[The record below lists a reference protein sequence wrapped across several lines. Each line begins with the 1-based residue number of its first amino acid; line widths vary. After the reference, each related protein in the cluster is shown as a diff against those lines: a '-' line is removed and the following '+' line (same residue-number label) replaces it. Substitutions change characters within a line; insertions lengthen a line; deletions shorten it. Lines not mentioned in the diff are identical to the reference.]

1 MANPTKPRCHGC
13 MPVSKR
19 ASRKAKKEKA
29 IELVLTDPCITQS
42 YERKVARVLEEVHE
56 EPLISYPW
64 SIKKV
69 ANDKEEI
76 EEDWKQYIS
85 DSGECPVFA
94 KQAPEEP
101 IAESFIAESF
111 IAVLIRFIAVMLSFI
126 ASKIANITME
136 EPTIEEPIAESF
148 IEEPIAESFIE
159 EPEGMVLVR
168 FIMVGFPRGVDAPK
182 KSMKLGFDT
191 AQEMMEKACSEFAL
205 DYEKSSMIGPKVV
218 MLPFQSKHEDH
229 VSWFTAQYLKTISTY
244 DDIMN
249 DIMVESFKKGGNE
262 RTHVFGIDVFIVNT
276 KNKIAMQYYDNANMM
291 ARVIA
296 YNDDSIERFKKG
308 RPDVWEKVPVIP
320 FFDLYETGAVNRP
333 MHVDI

>member
-19 ASRKAKKEKA
+19 ARRKAKKEKA

-64 SIKKV
+64 SVKKV
-69 ANDKEEI
+69 ANDKEEEI

-101 IAESFIAESF
+101 IAESFIEVLIGF
-111 IAVLIRFIAVMLSFI
+111 IDVLIRFIAVMLSFI

-136 EPTIEEPIAESF
+136 EPTIEEPT
-148 IEEPIAESFIE
+148 IE

-168 FIMVGFPRGVDAPK
+168 FIMVGFPRGVDPSK

-191 AQEMMEKACSEFAL
+191 AQEMMEKACSDFAL

-218 MLPFQSKHEDH
+218 MLPFTAQHENQ
-229 VSWFTAQYLKTISTY
+229 VSWLTEKYLKTISTY
-244 DDIMN
+244 DDIMV
-249 DIMVESFKKGGNE
+249 DSFKKGE
-262 RTHVFGIDVFIVNT
+262 TQTCHVLGIEVLIVNT
-276 KNKIAMQYYDNANMM
+276 KNKIAMQFYDDAKMM
-291 ARVIA
+291 ARIIA

-308 RPDVWEKVPVIP
+308 RPDVWAKVPVIP
-320 FFDLYETGAVNRP
+320 FFDLYEEGAANRP
-333 MHVDI
+333 IHVQI